1 MSGYEDVKDGLNA
14 LKYDIV
20 LQSQLT
26 QMTANEEALTSP
38 AIQALKYLFPESTTM
53 SECTQ
58 QIKAEGMSAH
68 GAKKD
73 AVRMFRIKKR
83 MREECLNGIP
93 DADAS

>member
-58 QIKAEGMSAH
+58 QIKAAAKPASGARQDVEPMSRTSLLTNVACSN
-68 GAKKD
+68 AIRD
-73 AVRMFRIKKR
+73 A
-83 MREECLNGIP
+83 
-93 DADAS
+93 AA